1 MKKES
6 NTKKGSKGFYAALG
20 ISAVMIGSACFFAY
34 DQGEKLNNKN
44 TADNII
50 SVPEAPVDKKTT
62 GIPKTTTIPIQTT
75 APVYTTAAAVTTTP
89 TITAAVSVE
98 TLPAADIVKSDPPA
112 ESENIEETEN
122 SAQVNSASNGA
133 SKLENV
139 KPPLSDMS
147 NIINPFSGSELVK
160 NETTGSWQTH
170 NGTDFAAE
178 VGTEVFSISSGEV
191 TKIDTD
197 QLWGVCVTINHHNG
211 YVSKYCSLGADLSV
225 QEGDLVA
232 SGAVIGVVGQTADI
246 ESAVAPHLHIEL
258 QHNGAYVD
266 PLSAI
271 KE

>member
-1 MKKES
+1 MKKEN

-75 APVYTTAAAVTTTP
+75 APVYTTAAAVTTAP

-112 ESENIEETEN
+112 ASENIEETEN
-122 SAQVNSASNGA
+122 SAQVNSDSNGA

-197 QLWGVCVTINHHNG
+197 QLWGV
-211 YVSKYCSLGADLSV
+211 
-225 QEGDLVA
+225 
-232 SGAVIGVVGQTADI
+232 
-246 ESAVAPHLHIEL
+246 
-258 QHNGAYVD
+258 
-266 PLSAI
+266 
-271 KE
+271 